1 MLSGDLSVPQPA
13 KQPMHQFRSLVV
25 CLVLSGA
32 GTLSA
37 GEAIDF
43 ARDVRPLLN
52 QHCTSC
58 HGGVKQAG
66 DLSFSLRE
74 HVYGERESG
83 VRVVVPED
91 IEASELVRRI
101 TTTDASERMPPVDE
115 HPEGLSQTKIDTLIT
130 WVREGAEWRDH
141 WSFIPPQRQE
151 LPTVSNTEWCRQR
164 IDHFVLARLDEE
176 RLAPSPDADI
186 DRWLRR
192 VTLDLIGLPPTLQEQ
207 NAFREDVSQYGEAAY
222 EVVVDRLL
230 DSPRFGERWASMWLD
245 QVRYADSKGLGLD
258 GRRTIWRYRDWV
270 IDAFNRDLP
279 YDEFTVKQLAGD
291 LLPDPTLDDLIAT
304 ACHRTTQ
311 SNEEGGTD
319 DEQFRVEAVV
329 DRINTTWQVWQ
340 GLTFGCTQCHDHPYD
355 PLLNTDYYRFMA
367 YFNNTAD
374 CDVNSDAPLIQV
386 PLDVRETG
394 RALELDRQIAG
405 IEESLRQSGQA
416 LVEDEGVWQAL
427 RGIAVESTDGVP
439 TAVDSKPSGDEY
451 HTLDAVRTKT
461 GFVVTSPLP
470 SDVTQLSALR
480 LAISPLDPEAAVV
493 DPEWGFVLSHLNAEL
508 ISESS
513 EDPIALE
520 FVYVIGD
527 EPRPFLDP
535 QQSLNVES
543 DDGFAA
549 YSRIHYPRTAAF
561 VLGSPIAV
569 PVDATLRIELAFNQ
583 SAGGSHPLVGRRG
596 SFAVSGGNVWP
607 QWLEAQRFDETL
619 VQLDGLKAQR
629 NEIASVTV
637 PVMQERIPRLS
648 RPTYHFDRGNY
659 LTKTDPVTAGLPSAL
674 AGKHADDAQDRLAMA
689 RWFVSPENPLT
700 ARVAVNRL
708 WTQLFGMGL
717 VATQEDFGSS
727 GDRPSHPELLDDLSY
742 RFMHDMHWS
751 RKQLLREL
759 ALSSTYRQQST
770 VRPEL
775 RDRDAQNRLLAH
787 GPRHRLS
794 AEVVRDQA
802 LAIAGLLS
810 DKMYGPPVHPPI
822 PDGVWNPF
830 QADDKWTTAEPGD
843 ENRYRRSVYIYVKRS
858 IPFPMFASF
867 DTPSREFCSSRRVRS
882 NTPLQALM
890 TLNDTTFDEASLALA
905 RRMLASDDELTKQLE
920 FGLRL
925 ATCREPSADEV
936 AELAALYDDV
946 LPQQSVTD
954 EETSSVSPKERG
966 MAIVASVLLN
976 LDELLT
982 K

>member
-1 MLSGDLSVPQPA
+1 MQRI
-13 KQPMHQFRSLVV
+13 RSLVICGV
-25 CLVLSGA
+25 ISAA
-32 GTLSA
+32 GLLPA
-37 GEAIDF
+37 GDTVDF
-43 ARDVRPLLN
+43 TRDVRPLLN
-52 QHCTSC
+52 EHCVSC

-66 DLSFSLRE
+66 DLSFVHRD
-74 HVYGERESG
+74 HVYRERESG
-83 VRVVVPED
+83 VRVIVPGDVE
-91 IEASELVRRI
+91 ESELVRRI
-101 TTTDASERMPPVDE
+101 TTTNEAERMPPVDE
-115 HPEGLSQTKIDTLIT
+115 HPEGLSDNEIDTLIT
-130 WVREGAEWRDH
+130 WVREGAVWQVH
-141 WSFIPPQRQE
+141 WSFVPPQRQA
-151 LPTVSNTEWCRQR
+151 LPTVSDAEWCRQR
-164 IDHFVLARLDEE
+164 MDHFVLARLDEE
-176 RLAPSPDADI
+176 GLTPSPDADV

-192 VTLDLIGLPPTLQEQ
+192 VTLDLIGLPPTLEDQD
-207 NAFREDVSQYGEAAY
+207 AFRQDVSHRGEAAY
-222 EVVVDRLL
+222 EAVVDRLL

-245 QVRYADSKGLGLD
+245 HVRYADSKGLGLD

-340 GLTFGCTQCHDHPYD
+340 GVTFGCTQCHDHPYD

-374 CDVNSDAPLIQV
+374 CDVDSDAPLVQM
-386 PLDVRETG
+386 PLDASETE
-394 RALELDRQIAG
+394 RASELDQQIAD
-405 IEESLRQSGQA
+405 IKESLRQSGRG
-416 LVEDEGVWQAL
+416 LVEDDGVWQPL
-427 RGIAVESTDGVP
+427 RGITVESTDGVP
-439 TAVDSKPSGDEY
+439 TAVEPKETGDEY

-470 SDVTQLSALR
+470 SDVAQLTALR
-480 LAISPLDPEAAVV
+480 LTISPLDPEAAVV
-493 DPEWGFVLSHLNAEL
+493 DPEWGFVLSHLKAQL
-508 ISESS
+508 ISEAS
-513 EDPIALE
+513 EEPIGLE
-520 FVYVIGD
+520 FVSVIGD
-527 EPRPFLDP
+527 EPQPFLDP
-535 QQSLNVES
+535 ELSLDAEN

-561 VLGSPIAV
+561 VLAA
-569 PVDATLRIELAFNQ
+569 PVDVPAEATLWIKLAFNQ
-583 SAGGSHPLVGRRG
+583 SSGGSHPLVARRG
-596 SFAVSGGNVWP
+596 SFALSSGEEWS
-607 QWLEAQRFDETL
+607 QWLDAQQFDDKRA
-619 VQLDGLKAQR
+619 QLTALKEQR
-629 NEIASVTV
+629 KAIASVDI
-637 PVMQERIPRLS
+637 PVMRERVPQFARL
-648 RPTYHFDRGNY
+648 THMFDRGNY
-659 LTKTDPVTAGLPSAL
+659 LNKTEAVAASLPPSLADEDSAG
-674 AGKHADDAQDRLAMA
+674 AQDRLAMA
-689 RWFVSPENPLT
+689 RWFVSPENPLA

-708 WTQLFGMGL
+708 WTQLFGTGL

-727 GDRPSHPELLDDLSY
+727 GDRPSHPELLDDLAF
-742 RFMHDMHWS
+742 RFMYDMHWS
-751 RKQLLREL
+751 QKQLLREL
-759 ALSSTYRQQST
+759 TLSSTYRQQST
-770 VRPEL
+770 VNPEL
-775 RDRDAQNRLLAH
+775 CERDPDNRLLAR

-830 QADDKWTTAEPGD
+830 QAADKWTTAEPGD

-867 DTPSREFCSSRRVRS
+867 DTPSREFCTSRRVRS

-890 TLNDTTFDEASLALA
+890 TLNDTTFSEASLALG
-905 RRMLASDDELTKQLE
+905 RRMLASHGESTDQLE

-936 AELAALYDDV
+936 AELASLYDGI
-946 LPQQSVTD
+946 LKEQSATD
-954 EETSSVSPKERG
+954 DEASSVSPNERAMG
-966 MAIVASVLLN
+966 IVASVLLN